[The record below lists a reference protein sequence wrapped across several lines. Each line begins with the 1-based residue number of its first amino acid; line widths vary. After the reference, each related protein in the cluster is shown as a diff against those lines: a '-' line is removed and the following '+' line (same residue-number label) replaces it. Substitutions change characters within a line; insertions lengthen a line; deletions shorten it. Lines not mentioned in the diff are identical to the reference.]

1 MQTKKIKIKVIFS
14 RFSYKRDF
22 LIQNIDKIIKINYD
36 VFVFNS

>member
-22 LIQNIDKIIKINYD
+22 CTQTTRQIDK
-36 VFVFNS
+36 SEL